1 MAGPKVTAKSIVQI
15 PTPKMVAEYQAVSPE
30 RCSQMLGMV
39 QKELDRNNRYAFA
52 GMALAFLAFLI
63 LIGCAAWMAYG
74 SELSGDVG
82 FYFSDR
88 DRAGQRLPQR
98 EALVLRAPGSPGPGS
113 ESFTPS

>member
-63 LIGCAAWMAYG
+63 LIGCAAWMAYARNYQG
-74 SELSGDVG
+74 MWAFTSATVIGLVSAFLSA
-82 FYFSDR
+82 R
-88 DRAGQRLPQR
+88 R
-98 EALVLRAPGSPGPGS
+98 
-113 ESFTPS
+113 